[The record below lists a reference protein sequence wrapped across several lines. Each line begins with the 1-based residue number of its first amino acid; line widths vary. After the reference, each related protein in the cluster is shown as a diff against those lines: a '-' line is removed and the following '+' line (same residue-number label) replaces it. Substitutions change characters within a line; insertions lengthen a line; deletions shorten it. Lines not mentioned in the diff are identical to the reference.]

1 MSFDF
6 KNLIQFPF
14 FSSDSILVL
23 FANAATSIFSGF
35 VVFSI
40 IGYLAHE
47 LEVEVTQVVEQGVGL
62 AFMVYPEVVARLPI
76 SPFWSFMFFLMLIT
90 LGLDSQFALLETVQ
104 TAVLDRFPS
113 LRDHK
118 FLILTLVSTMG
129 YAGGIIFTTQSG
141 VLWLGLFDKY
151 AANFSVSIIAI
162 TECLLISWYY
172 GTDRFIRDIE
182 KMIGI
187 QSERWKWMWTWM
199 WKVVTPSTLLVR
211 NLFVVLIYLLSCQ
224 FGCNIIAR

>member
-1 MSFDF
+1 M
-6 KNLIQFPF
+6 
-14 FSSDSILVL
+14 
-23 FANAATSIFSGF
+23 
-35 VVFSI
+35 VFSI

-47 LEVEVTQVVEQGVGL
+47 LELPVTDVVDQGVGL

-76 SPFWSFMFFLMLIT
+76 SPLWSFLFFFMLIT

-118 FLILTLVSTMG
+118 FLILLLVSTAG

-141 VLWLGLFDKY
+141 ILWLGLFDQY

-172 GTDRFIRDIE
+172 GTERFIRDIE
-182 KMIGI
+182 KMIGVR
-187 QSERWKWMWTWM
+187 SERWRWMWTWI
-199 WKVVTPSTLLVR
+199 WKLVTPSTLIVSI
-211 NLFVVLIYLLSCQ
+211 FFIYKLGHFKAFSVSLSVSLSVIIY
-224 FGCNIIAR
+224 FPNI

>member
-1 MSFDF
+1 M
-6 KNLIQFPF
+6 
-14 FSSDSILVL
+14 LV
-23 FANAATSIFSGF
+23 ANAGTSIFSGF

-47 LEVEVTQVVEQGVGL
+47 LELPVKDVVEHGVGL
-62 AFMVYPEVVARLPI
+62 AFMVYPEVVSRLPI
-76 SPFWSFMFFLMLIT
+76 APLWSFLFFVMLIT

-118 FLILTLVSTMG
+118 VVILMLLSTIG

-141 VLWLGLFDKY
+141 ILWLGLFDHY

-162 TECLLISWYY
+162 TECVLIAWYY
-172 GTDRFIRDIE
+172 GAERFIRDIE
-182 KMIGI
+182 KMIGTR
-187 QSERWKWMWTWM
+187 SVRWRKTWVIM
-199 WKVVTPSTLLVR
+199 WKYVTPATIIVS
-211 NLFVVLIYLLSCQ
+211 FVGIFFRISITFIFICSS
-224 FGCNIIAR
+224 F